1 LGTFLQPR
9 ENKKKKV
16 KRRKTVNKSNNNCK
30 KNKRL
35 QARVAVA
42 DTVLHVVGT
51 LASYFLCGCQSSD
64 IVTELVTHFKISPK
78 YKKCQVDKN

>member
-9 ENKKKKV
+9 ENNKKKKV
-16 KRRKTVNKSNNNCK
+16 IRRKTVNKNNNNCK

-42 DTVLHVVGT
+42 DTVLQVVGT
-51 LASYFLCGCQSSD
+51 LASYFDAFL
-64 IVTELVTHFKISPK
+64 
-78 YKKCQVDKN
+78 N